1 MIEVMFRPDDGR
13 AFRTQMCADREDAR
27 RFCHMLLR
35 SEGTTHPPMLWI
47 AVNDGAIRLAE
58 WRAGEGWYKGAAPQ
72 QAPGFRRPEKTTPP
86 PPVRPP
92 YEDLPPSMATVEQV
106 CTSDLSAWSMSRLS
120 LWTNRAP
127 LVLIA
132 ALKEGADLSA
142 YPRSKG
148 PHSRADLDAVEC
160 YAVTIQC
167 AAALHHWIK
176 VAAWAEA
183 VLYPTWRERTG
194 KAHACEARVQWLL
207 HAAHLT
213 PYLPDVDHTGI
224 DYQPTHH

>member
-1 MIEVMFRPDDGR
+1 MITVMWTCGR
-13 AFRTQMCADREDAR
+13 GMQTAYFPTRDEARHRARTILQQDQDSTAGVR
-27 RFCHMLLR
+27 
-35 SEGTTHPPMLWI
+35 WI
-47 AVNDGAIRLAE
+47 AVDDGAVRLAE
-58 WRAGEGWYKGAAPQ
+58 WRAGEGWYKGSAPQ
-72 QAPGFRRPEKTTPP
+72 QAPGFRRPEKPTPP
-86 PPVRPP
+86 PPAARVP

-106 CTSDLSAWSMSRLS
+106 CTADLSGWSMSRLS
-120 LWTNRAP
+120 LWANRAP

-167 AAALHHWIK
+167 AAALHHWIR

-183 VLYPTWRERTG
+183 VLYPTWRERT
-194 KAHACEARVQWLL
+194 KKPHACEARVQWLL
-207 HAAHLT
+207 DAAHLT
-213 PYLPDVDHTGI
+213 PYLPDTDHTGI
-224 DYQPTHH
+224 DYHPTH